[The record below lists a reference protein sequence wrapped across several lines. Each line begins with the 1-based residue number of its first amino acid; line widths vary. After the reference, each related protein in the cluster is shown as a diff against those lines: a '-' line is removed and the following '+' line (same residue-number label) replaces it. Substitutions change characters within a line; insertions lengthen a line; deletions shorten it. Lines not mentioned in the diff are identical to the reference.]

1 MWTLFFSFP
10 ILAIW
15 GAVPVQAFGVPLIN
29 TAPDPS
35 GDSSPTDTSWIKQF
49 TALGDSYAAG
59 MGVGNQVDSACSR
72 YYRGYPDLLK
82 NVFVS
87 DATFQNIACSGH
99 TSVQIEE
106 KAKELPDHSQDL
118 ITVSAGGNDVFLSE
132 VLKTCVYSLSSK
144 QDCEA
149 AIKKTQDA
157 IADLEPHIK
166 YLLDT
171 LQAKIKDK
179 GIIAYTLYAK
189 FFDDSTESCTSEV
202 YDTVKQ
208 VLNPE
213 YPPVDKD
220 LRGRLNDLVYD
231 TNVKLRNAIGT
242 AQARKGSFGGDF
254 LAVEWDQ
261 YVSDVGGRF
270 CEDGDPDL
278 SDNNPNDPNHPGL
291 VFQRLSTGDNGNIPK
306 DKQVVNSD
314 DNSNRKRGVWASISR
329 RRLPD
334 FIASVFHPTELGQ
347 KMIAISALQAVVETM
362 YNRNP
367 SAPAGPCSKID
378 PRPAVCKLDSKA
390 GSSVGITADN
400 YKKASE
406 DWCKDTSKNDYQSQ
420 DYGKGLWFNLVKFD
434 HGNCPQDDCFNT
446 LYKLWTQCSA
456 GTLHGDLQLESPC
469 GVYRVD
475 TFDVPD
481 TTKRGDCGKEGQLS
495 CSGIY
500 KVTFSVDFGFTGGK
514 VTWESDDDLGTKL
527 GSGEG
532 EGDHQ
537 TTNDFTFTL
546 GGHDLMKVIDP
557 PQSKQPWNPMDVFS
571 FQYKDDEHG
580 KTDTKTYKGTDKE
593 IVPIPRK
600 DKTGAP
606 MEPIM
611 VTIFSCEKQPDDG
624 EVTKAVCTFNAKVM
638 NARATPNS

>member
-420 DYGKGLWFNLVKFD
+420 DYGKGF
-434 HGNCPQDDCFNT
+434 
-446 LYKLWTQCSA
+446 
-456 GTLHGDLQLESPC
+456 
-469 GVYRVD
+469 
-475 TFDVPD
+475 
-481 TTKRGDCGKEGQLS
+481 
-495 CSGIY
+495 
-500 KVTFSVDFGFTGGK
+500 
-514 VTWESDDDLGTKL
+514 WESDDDLGTKL